1 MNSELFELDEE
12 QRMIVNMIKS
22 FTEKE
27 IKPIAQKIEEERIF
41 PREIFNKMA
50 ENGLVGITTDEKY
63 GGAGQKYLTYI
74 YVMEEI
80 AKQCVNTA
88 GLYSVHMTTQYIL
101 KNYSD
106 EEQKMKYLTRLARGE
121 IIGALCLTEPNAG
134 SDAAAI
140 VSTAKKNGNDYI
152 INGTKVF
159 ITSGGEAELYIVFAK
174 TDPSAA
180 AKGIS
185 AFIVEKDNLGLSFG
199 KKEDKMGYN
208 GSPTREVIF
217 QDCRI
222 PQENLIGKEG
232 QGFKIVMDS
241 LEVGRISVAAIG
253 LGLAQA
259 SLDVAVNYLKERKQ
273 FEQQLS
279 NFQGLQFM
287 IADMAMEIEASRLLV
302 YEAATAKDKGL
313 PIAKI
318 SSMAKL
324 HATDTAMKVSTDAV
338 QLLGGYGYMKEYAV
352 ERYMRQAKIFQ
363 IVEGTNQIQR
373 MIIARK
379 IFE

>member
-12 QRMIVNMIKS
+12 QRMIVNMVKS

-27 IKPIAQKIEEERIF
+27 IKPIAQKIEEEGIF

-50 ENGLVGITTDEKY
+50 EIGLAGITTDEKY

-80 AKQCVNTA
+80 AKQCINTA
-88 GLYSVHMTTQYIL
+88 GLYSVHMTVQYIL

-106 EEQKMKYLTRLARGE
+106 EEQKMKYLMRLARGK

-134 SDAAAI
+134 SDAASI
-140 VSTAKKNGNDYI
+140 VSTAKKDGNDYI

-174 TDPSAA
+174 IDLSAV

-185 AFIVEKDNLGLSFG
+185 AFIVEKDNLGISFG

-217 QDCRI
+217 EDCRI

-259 SLDVAVNYLKERKQ
+259 SLDVAVNYMKERKQ
-273 FEQQLS
+273 FGQRLS